1 MTGATEVVSSPKL
14 AGVAVAMVTLMMN
27 LGILLASPTFGMILD
42 MTNINWTVAYIS
54 MGVISI
60 AGGGLLLFCRKLK

>member
-1 MTGATEVVSSPKL
+1 
-14 AGVAVAMVTLMMN
+14 MVTLMMN

-42 MTNINWTVAYIS
+42 MTNTNWTVAYIS